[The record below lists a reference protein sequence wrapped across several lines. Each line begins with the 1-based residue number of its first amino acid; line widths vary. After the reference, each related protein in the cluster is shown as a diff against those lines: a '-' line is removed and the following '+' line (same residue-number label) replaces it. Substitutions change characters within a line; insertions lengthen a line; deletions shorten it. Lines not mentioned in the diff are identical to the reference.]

1 MAKSLLPLVPCCRP
15 FPRQVIIVLRT
26 IMMIIKI
33 LITLDTRLVDEQG
46 ICPCEI
52 YNSYEASSWHELD
65 VQRKILQ
72 FVIGYSHP

>member
-1 MAKSLLPLVPCCRP
+1 M
-15 FPRQVIIVLRT
+15 
-26 IMMIIKI
+26 IKI
-33 LITLDTRLVDEQG
+33 LITLDTRLVDEQD

-72 FVIGYSHP
+72 IVVGYSHPWCILTFGHFRRFQDANAVAVK

>member
-1 MAKSLLPLVPCCRP
+1 
-15 FPRQVIIVLRT
+15 
-26 IMMIIKI
+26 MMMIKI
-33 LITLDTRLVDEQG
+33 LITLDTRMVDEQD

-72 FVIGYSHP
+72 IVVGYSHP